1 MGLYQPVKNEKISGR
16 IAQQI
21 KESIL
26 NGLLKPGDRLPPL
39 RELVTHFEASPA
51 SVREALKL
59 LESSGLVIMKPGS
72 GVYITELSSQ
82 PMRDCLSSI
91 LRIRKTSLYEVI
103 QARLILEP
111 GIARLAAQ
119 NRTNEDIDR
128 LEAVVREASDLAKA
142 GLPTDAKNLELH
154 AMVAE
159 AAHNVVLTV
168 TVQTVLNTMREVAL
182 QVRDFSAGASEN
194 VVKVITTHGE
204 IVKAIGKGKGQAA
217 YELMVKDIE
226 DIRSILE
233 ARSSLL

>member
-1 MGLYQPVKNEKISGR
+1 
-16 IAQQI
+16 
-21 KESIL
+21 
-26 NGLLKPGDRLPPL
+26 
-39 RELVTHFEASPA
+39 
-51 SVREALKL
+51 
-59 LESSGLVIMKPGS
+59 
-72 GVYITELSSQ
+72 
-82 PMRDCLSSI
+82 MRDCLSSI